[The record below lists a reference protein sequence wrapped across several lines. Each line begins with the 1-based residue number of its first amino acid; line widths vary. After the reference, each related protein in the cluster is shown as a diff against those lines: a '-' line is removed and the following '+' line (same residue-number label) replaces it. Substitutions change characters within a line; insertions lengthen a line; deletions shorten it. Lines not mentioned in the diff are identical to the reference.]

1 MSRSS
6 PFTIGASL
14 WAATAAISL
23 LGTVLFALVVWPR
36 EASTEEK
43 LAEAQER
50 ADSRRQHRQGYR
62 NHRKQNLPR
71 ALELYDEAIENR
83 PEFVRVF
90 FLRGS
95 ARLALADHQG
105 AIEDFSKTLELVPD
119 FRGAYN
125 SRGVA
130 RYQQGDVEGALE
142 DFERSMEAHPDWS
155 QPYVNRGHVRRDLG
169 DTEGAMRDYDKTIEL
184 QPLSALAYDSRG
196 VLKYELGDLQGAR
209 ADFDAAVGILK
220 HGGPN
225 YDCLRNRAALRAAQG
240 DSKGAAEDLAR
251 YQKIHDERTAAPD
264 AQGRK

>member
-6 PFTIGASL
+6 PFTTSATL
-14 WAATAAISL
+14 WAATAAMSL
-23 LGTVLFALVVWPR
+23 LGTVLFALIVWPR

-50 ADSRRQHRQGYR
+50 ADSRGLLRRGYR
-62 NHRKQNLPR
+62 NHRKQDLSR
-71 ALELYDEAIENR
+71 ALELYDEAIERR

-105 AIEDFSKTLELVPD
+105 AIEDFSKTLELVPN
-119 FRGAYN
+119 FPGAYN

-130 RYQQGDVEGALE
+130 RYEQGDTEGALA
-142 DFERSMEAHPDWS
+142 DLERAMKAHPVWA
-155 QPYVNRGHVRRDLG
+155 QPYVNRGHIRRDLG
-169 DTEGAMRDYDKTIEL
+169 DVEGAMRDYDKTIEL
-184 QPLSALAYDSRG
+184 QPLSELAHESRG
-196 VLKYELGDLQGAR
+196 VLKYEQGDVEGAM
-209 ADFDAAVGILK
+209 ADLDAAVEILK

-225 YDCLRNRAALRAAQG
+225 YGCLRNRAALRQTLG

-251 YQKIHDERTAAPD
+251 YQKIHDGRTAAPD
-264 AQGRK
+264 TQGRK